1 MERLHVTASIG
12 QYVFLDQTRYDFPS
26 VAYVG
31 VTILGW
37 TLFSRVVPEQV
48 REVVDRFVDLK
59 DIIEWDVE
67 DHTECHQAD
76 VQWLNHEVEKISE
89 AGPERQII
97 ILTHYSPSLDRR
109 TKNPRYEKST
119 ADSGF
124 MTDLSGQIC
133 WKRSTVKLWSF
144 GHTHYSVD
152 FKDEE
157 TGKRVVA
164 NQKGYHAKLPSGKK
178 GARGIPF
185 HAGKT
190 LDVRA
195 Q

>member
-1 MERLHVTASIG
+1 MRSRKSARQIPS
-12 QYVFLDQTRYDFPS
+12 PS
-26 VAYVG
+26 V
-31 VTILGW
+31 
-37 TLFSRVVPEQV
+37 
-48 REVVDRFVDLK
+48 
-59 DIIEWDVE
+59 
-67 DHTECHQAD
+67 
-76 VQWLNHEVEKISE
+76 
-89 AGPERQII
+89 
-97 ILTHYSPSLDRR
+97 DRR

-119 ADSGF
+119 VDLGF

-133 WKRSTVKLWSF
+133 WKRSTVKLWAF

-157 TGKRVVA
+157 TDKRVVA
-164 NQKGYHAKLPSGKK
+164 NQKRYYAKLPSNKN
-178 GARGIPF
+178 GAHGIPF